1 MVVRMDLIKQLNLP
15 MKVYNKLSLLEK
27 RTLFLNFLKI
37 LIWILV
43 SINIINF
50 NKGLVVYGIEDTMK
64 TILASGVETIIC
76 WEGLTHN
83 RVSLT
88 NK

>member
-1 MVVRMDLIKQLNLP
+1 MD
-15 MKVYNKLSLLEK
+15 S
-27 RTLFLNFLKI
+27 
-37 LIWILV
+37 
-43 SINIINF
+43 
-50 NKGLVVYGIEDTMK
+50 GLVVYGIEDTMK

-88 NK
+88 NKETGEKIIKYIKEEEMTNPKHFHDA